1 MDQFLIECIKAL
13 TKSIMIRNPPKVII
27 TTKGFRA
34 GQKKMK
40 EASLVGIL
48 EIHFR
53 YIKVYTHSIPLSN
66 FEATIR
72 YILYATGYLP

>member
-1 MDQFLIECIKAL
+1 
-13 TKSIMIRNPPKVII
+13 
-27 TTKGFRA
+27 
-34 GQKKMK
+34 MK
-40 EASLVGIL
+40 EASLTGIL

-66 FEATIR
+66 FKATIR